1 MPHKKEEKTFGMPT
15 ILNQRKLAL
24 THNHKKL
31 GQLLLAAIVMITG
44 GALAFGT
51 ATDTVT
57 YSGQRYSV
65 TEPIGTTT
73 PIKVA
78 NTETIHARELRIQS
92 GDTVAELLE
101 RSGISDKDVMPFLRS
116 NPEAAS
122 IFRQLAP
129 GKVISSQVAADGT
142 LLALSF
148 PLNGGDNSYLNI
160 RNTTEGF
167 TTSTLETDYESR
179 IIHQSAVIRH
189 SLFGATDSAGIPDS
203 VALQIAEIFSG
214 VIDFHRD
221 LRKNDRLSI
230 IYELKTRQG
239 KPEKLARILAAE
251 FVNDGKPH
259 HAFWFKVTGGTA
271 GYYDLQGNSLK
282 KAFLRSPLEFSRITS
297 GFSSARYHPVLREMR
312 AHRGIDYGAPTG
324 TRVRVTGDGVI
335 EFAGSQ
341 GGYGN
346 VVTVRH
352 PGGKTTVYGHLSKF
366 APGMKKGGR
375 VQQGDTIGYVGAT
388 GLATGPHLHYE
399 FRVNGVHLNPQTVA
413 LPPATPLPTAQL
425 TEFRRQAG
433 ERLETLEMLGVAPL
447 TMLD

>member
-1 MPHKKEEKTFGMPT
+1 MPT

-24 THNHKKL
+24 MHNHKKA
-31 GQLLLAAIVMITG
+31 GLLSLAAIAMITG

-51 ATDTVT
+51 ATDTPT
-57 YSGQRYSV
+57 YSGTRYSITESLDAISLTKV
-65 TEPIGTTT
+65 TL
-73 PIKVA
+73 VD
-78 NTETIHARELRIQS
+78 TIHARELRIQP

-101 RSGISDKDVMPFLRS
+101 RSGVSDKDLLPFLRS
-116 NPEAAS
+116 NQDAAK

-129 GKVISSQVAADGT
+129 GKVISSQVGTDGT
-142 LLALSF
+142 LLALNF
-148 PLNGGDNSYLNI
+148 PLNGGDSAYLNI
-160 RNTTEGF
+160 HNTAEGF
-167 TTSTLETDYESR
+167 IAQAVGSDYESR
-179 IIHQSAVIRH
+179 VVHQSAVIRH

-203 VALQIAEIFSG
+203 VALQLAEIFGG

-221 LRKNDRLSI
+221 LRKNDSLSV

-251 FVNDGKPH
+251 FVNDGKSH
-259 HAFWFKVTGGTA
+259 HAFWFKVTGGTE
-271 GYYDLQGNSLK
+271 GHYDLNGNSLK

-297 GFSSARYHPVLREMR
+297 GFSSSRYHPVLREMR

-335 EFAGSQ
+335 DFSGAQ

-352 PGGKTTVYGHLSKF
+352 PGEKTTVYGHLSKI
-366 APGMKKGGR
+366 APGMKKGAR
-375 VQQGDTIGYVGAT
+375 VQQGEIIGYVGAT

-413 LPPATPLPTAQL
+413 LAPATPLPITQL
-425 TEFRRQAG
+425 TEFRRQATG
-433 ERLETLEMLGVAPL
+433 HLETLGMLGVSPL

>member
-1 MPHKKEEKTFGMPT
+1 MPT

-24 THNHKKL
+24 THNHKNP
-31 GQLLLAAIVMITG
+31 GLLSLAAIVMITG

-51 ATDTVT
+51 APDTLT

-65 TEPIGTTT
+65 TEPLDTTS
-73 PIKVA
+73 PIKVIDA
-78 NTETIHARELRIQS
+78 ETIHTRELKIQA

-101 RSGISDKDVMPFLRS
+101 RSGISDKDVLPFLRS
-116 NPEAAS
+116 NQEAAS
-122 IFRQLAP
+122 LFRQLAP
-129 GKVISSQVAADGT
+129 GKVISSQIDADGT

-148 PLNGGDNSYLNI
+148 PLNGSDNAYLSI
-160 RNTTEGF
+160 RNTAEGF
-167 TTSTLETDYESR
+167 TAKTLEADYESR
-179 IIHQSAVIRH
+179 VVHQSAIIRH

-203 VALQIAEIFSG
+203 VALQVAEIFSG

-239 KPEKLARILAAE
+239 KAEKLARILAAE

-259 HAFWFKVTGGTA
+259 HAFWFQVAGGA
-271 GYYDLQGNSLK
+271 GGYYDLNGNSLK

-297 GFSSARYHPVLREMR
+297 GFSSGRYHPVLREMR

-324 TRVRVTGDGVI
+324 TRIRVTGDGVI
-335 EFAGSQ
+335 EFAGVQ

-366 APGMKKGGR
+366 APGIKKGAR
-375 VQQGDTIGYVGAT
+375 VQQGDAIGYVGAT

-399 FRVNGVHLNPQTVA
+399 FRINGVHLNPQTVA
-413 LPPATPLPTAQL
+413 LPPATPLPATQL
-425 TEFRRQAG
+425 ADFRHQATDH
-433 ERLETLEMLGVAPL
+433 LATLEMLGVSPL

>member
-1 MPHKKEEKTFGMPT
+1 MPT

-24 THNHKKL
+24 THNHKKPW
-31 GQLLLAAIVMITG
+31 LLSLAAIVMITG

-51 ATDTVT
+51 APDTVT

-65 TEPIGTTT
+65 TEPLSDTL
-73 PIKVA
+73 PIQIA
-78 NTETIHARELRIQS
+78 NTETINARELRIQA

-101 RSGISDKDVMPFLRS
+101 RSGVSGKDVLPFLRS
-116 NPEAAS
+116 NQEAAS

-129 GKVISSQVAADGT
+129 GKVVSSQVGADGT

-148 PLNGGDNSYLNI
+148 PLNGSDNAYLNV
-160 RNTTEGF
+160 RNTANGF
-167 TTSTLETDYESR
+167 TVNTLEADYESR
-179 IIHQSAVIRH
+179 VIHQSAVIRH

-203 VALQIAEIFSG
+203 VALQVAEIFSG

-221 LRKNDRLSI
+221 LRKNDHLSV

-239 KPEKLARILAAE
+239 KPEKLARILAAK

-259 HAFWFKVTGGTA
+259 HAFWFKVTGGTE
-271 GYYDLQGNSLK
+271 GYYDLNGSSLK

-297 GFSSARYHPVLREMR
+297 GFSSGRFHPVLREMR

-324 TRVRVTGDGVI
+324 TRVRVTGDGVV
-335 EFAGSQ
+335 EFAGVR

-366 APGMKKGGR
+366 AQGMKKGAR
-375 VQQGDTIGYVGAT
+375 VQQGDIIGYVGAT

-399 FRVNGVHLNPQTVA
+399 FQINGVHLNPQTVA
-413 LPPATPLPTAQL
+413 LPPATPLPTTRLA
-425 TEFRRQAG
+425 EFRRQATDH
-433 ERLETLEMLGVAPL
+433 LETLEMLGVSPL

>member
-1 MPHKKEEKTFGMPT
+1 MPT

-24 THNHKKL
+24 SHDHKKA
-31 GQLLLAAIVMITG
+31 GLLSLAAIVMVTG
-44 GALAFGT
+44 GAMAFGT
-51 ATDTVT
+51 APDTAT
-57 YSGQRYSV
+57 YSGQRHSI
-65 TEPIGTTT
+65 TESLDTLSLT
-73 PIKVA
+73 KVA
-78 NTETIHARELRIQS
+78 DSETIHARELRIQS

-101 RSGISDKDVMPFLRS
+101 RSGISDKDVLPFLHS
-116 NPEAAS
+116 NQEAGR

-129 GKVISSQVAADGT
+129 GKVVSSQVGADGK
-142 LLALSF
+142 LRALSF
-148 PLNGGDNSYLNI
+148 PLNGSDNAYLDI
-160 RNTTEGF
+160 RNTDEGF
-167 TTSTLETDYESR
+167 TTQTTESDYESR
-179 IIHQSAVIRH
+179 VVHQSAVIRH

-203 VALQIAEIFSG
+203 VALQVADIFGG

-221 LRKNDRLSI
+221 LRKNDRLSV

-259 HAFWFKVTGGTA
+259 HAFWFKVTGGTE
-271 GYYDLQGNSLK
+271 GHYDLNGNSLK

-324 TRVRVTGDGVI
+324 TRVRVTGDGII
-335 EFAGSQ
+335 EFAGAQ

-366 APGMKKGGR
+366 APGMKQGAR
-375 VQQGDTIGYVGAT
+375 VQQADIIGFVGAT

-399 FRVNGVHLNPQTVA
+399 FRVNGVHLNPQTIA
-413 LPPATPLPTAQL
+413 LPPATPLPTTQL
-425 TEFRRQAG
+425 VEFRHQATG
-433 ERLETLEMLGVAPL
+433 HLDTLKMLGISPQ

>member
-1 MPHKKEEKTFGMPT
+1 MPT
-15 ILNQRKLAL
+15 ILNQRKVAL
-24 THNHKKL
+24 THNLKKP
-31 GQLLLAAIVMITG
+31 GLLSLAAVVLITG

-51 ATDTVT
+51 APDTVS
-57 YSGQRYSV
+57 YSGQRHSV
-65 TEPIGTTT
+65 IEPLGATS

-78 NTETIHARELRIQS
+78 IAETIHARELRIQA

-101 RSGISDKDVMPFLRS
+101 RSGVSHSEVLPFLHA
-116 NPEAAS
+116 NQDAAS
-122 IFRQLAP
+122 LFRQLAP
-129 GKVISSQVAADGT
+129 GKVVSSQVGADGT

-148 PLNGGDNSYLNI
+148 PLNGSGNAYLSI
-160 RNTTEGF
+160 RNTADGYTAK
-167 TTSTLETDYESR
+167 TLEADDESR
-179 IIHQSAVIRH
+179 VVHQSAVIRH

-203 VALQIAEIFSG
+203 VALQVAEIFG
-214 VIDFHRD
+214 GLIDFHRD
-221 LRKNDRLSI
+221 LRKNDRLSVS
-230 IYELKTRQG
+230 YELKTRQG
-239 KPEKLARILAAE
+239 KPEKLVRILAAE

-259 HAFWFKVTGGTA
+259 HAFWFKVAGGSE
-271 GYYDLQGNSLK
+271 GYYDRNGNSLK

-297 GFSSARYHPVLREMR
+297 GFSSGRYHPVLREIR

-324 TRVRVTGDGVI
+324 TRVRVTGEGVI
-335 EFAGSQ
+335 EFAGAQ

-366 APGMKKGGR
+366 APGMKKGAR
-375 VQQGDTIGYVGAT
+375 VQQGDIIGYVGAT

-425 TEFRRQAG
+425 AEFHRKATEY
-433 ERLETLEMLGVAPL
+433 LETFDMLGVSPL